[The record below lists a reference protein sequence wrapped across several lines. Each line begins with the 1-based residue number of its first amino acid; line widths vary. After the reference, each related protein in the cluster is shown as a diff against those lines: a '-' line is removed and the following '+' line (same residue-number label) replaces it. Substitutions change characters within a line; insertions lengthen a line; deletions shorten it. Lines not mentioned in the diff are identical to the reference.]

1 MGFERLRRPRRP
13 ISDEFILT
21 KFFLRSSQSMIH
33 KMIERHDI
41 VVSSVLFSVSSN
53 FGVNAPQ
60 EVSVTRSEV
69 SVYIYMRV
77 SLLTSEICGTINIFF
92 VLRPFHRILC

>member
-1 MGFERLRRPRRP
+1 
-13 ISDEFILT
+13 
-21 KFFLRSSQSMIH
+21 
-33 KMIERHDI
+33 MIERHDI

-92 VLRPFHRILC
+92 VLRPFFTESCVEFDKTNISSNWTANATTPATEFWE